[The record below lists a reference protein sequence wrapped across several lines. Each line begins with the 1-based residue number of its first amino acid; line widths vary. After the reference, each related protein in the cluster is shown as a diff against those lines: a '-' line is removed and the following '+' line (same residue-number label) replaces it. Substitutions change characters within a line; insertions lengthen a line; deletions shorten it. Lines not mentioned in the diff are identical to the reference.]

1 MQLAKLDFALGGAI
15 VMDGYP
21 LPPLIDMPHGDA
33 EAAKANAT
41 YFGDDMN
48 FMIYH
53 GTYDMIFPCNDTINT
68 YNAIFDILGVS
79 SALKYLHIEDKMPHT
94 TTGDELLAMV

>member
-33 EAAKANAT
+33 AAAKANAT
-41 YFGDDMN
+41 YLGDDMN

-53 GTYDMIFPCNDTINT
+53 GSADPIFPCDDTIRT
-68 YNAIFDILGVS
+68 YKAVFDILGVS
-79 SALKYLHIEDKMPHT
+79 SVLKYLHIEPDMSHI
-94 TTGDELLAMV
+94 TTGDEL